1 VALTN
6 AVKCANTEQRV
17 LSFERCTDNLMCA
30 TLARLALLF
39 ASIPAIGDVEADA
52 LVIDP
57 FDPDTTPALERR
69 LSEELRSCTLPL
81 LHPMMKL
88 EGDLFVNIRI
98 GADGTAQVIN
108 VHGGNQELREAVLE
122 RFGGKK
128 VE

>member
-1 VALTN
+1 MRT
-6 AVKCANTEQRV
+6 
-17 LSFERCTDNLMCA
+17 

-39 ASIPAIGDVEADA
+39 ASIPSLGDVQADA

-69 LSEELRSCTLPL
+69 LCAHLRSCTLPH
-81 LHPMMKL
+81 LHPMMKV

-108 VHGGNQELREAVLE
+108 VHGGNKELRDAVQNS
-122 RFGGKK
+122 FSGKK
-128 VE
+128 VS